1 MKTILIT
8 GSRGFIGSNLIQA
21 LSRQK
26 EYKITTFTKE
36 NSLKDLEHL
45 LEEADF
51 VYHLA
56 AVNRT
61 NDERDF
67 ERVNVELT
75 RSIVDILKKLNK
87 KTKILMSSSIQAE
100 SSTSYGKSKKA
111 AEDILKNYSD
121 EMKAG
126 VYIYRLPNVFGK
138 WGKPNYN
145 SVVSTFCYNVT
156 HGKDIW
162 ISDEKKELELVYIDD
177 VVKQFVDALYVH
189 DDDNKAKFLEVN
201 PTFKITLGELAA
213 KIQNFHDSRKKLI
226 IPDFSDELTKRLY
239 STYISYFD
247 GKALACTPEIKM
259 DERGKLFELIK
270 SKQFGQIFVST
281 TKPGIARGNHYHD
294 SKIEKFCL
302 IKGKAVIKL
311 RHLLTGEV
319 ISYEV
324 SDDNIKIVDI
334 PPGYTHSIENIG
346 EDDMIVL
353 FWANEIFDPKNPDTY
368 FEKVEK

>member
-8 GSRGFIGSNLIQA
+8 GSKGFIGSNLVQA
-21 LSRQK
+21 LSRK
-26 EYKITTFTKE
+26 EEYKIVTFTKE
-36 NSLKDLEHL
+36 NSLKDLERL
-45 LEEADF
+45 LEDADF

-67 ERVNVELT
+67 ERVNVGLT
-75 RSIVDILKKLNK
+75 KSIVNILTKMNK
-87 KTKILMSSSIQAE
+87 KTKILMTSSIQVKY
-100 SSTSYGKSKKA
+100 STPYGKSKKA

-121 EMKAG
+121 EMNAG

-145 SVVSTFCYNVT
+145 SVVSTFCYNVA

-177 VVKQFVDALYVH
+177 VISQFVDILNVQ
-189 DDDNKAKFLEVN
+189 DDNNEVKFLKIN

-213 KIQNFHDSRKKLI
+213 KIKNFHDIRKKLI
-226 IPDFSDELTKRLY
+226 VPDLSDELTKKLY
-239 STYISYFD
+239 STYISYID
-247 GKALACTPEIKM
+247 EKALVCTPEIKM

-281 TKPGIARGNHYHD
+281 TKPGVTRGNHYHD

-302 IKGKAVIKL
+302 IKGKAIIRL
-311 RHLLTGEV
+311 RHLLTDEV
-319 ISYEV
+319 ISYKV

-346 EDDMIVL
+346 KDDMIVL
-353 FWANEIFDPKNPDTY
+353 FWANEIFDPENPDTY